1 MSSARPYL
9 AAALMCERVL
19 EEKDQ
24 VLSIIRVVDNFY
36 IQPVPKD
43 LPNEAKPVAPFVA
56 VLAFKKS
63 FAETSPI
70 KHTVKLVL
78 YGPSGKVVKTAGQA
92 EEAVISFV
100 FEAEK
105 TGANIVVNAL
115 LSANDIAFGTY
126 WYQVTVD
133 GEEVTRIPFR
143 LLERP
148 AVQEIQP
155 VKH

>member
-1 MSSARPYL
+1 MSNARPYL

-36 IQPVPKD
+36 VRRAPKNLPKEAQPM
-43 LPNEAKPVAPFVA
+43 ASFVA

-78 YGPSGKVVKTAGQA
+78 YGPSGEVVKTGQA

-105 TGANIVVNAL
+105 TATNIVVNTL
-115 LSANDIAFGTY
+115 LSADDTVFGTY

-133 GEEVTRIPFR
+133 GEESTRIPFR

-148 AVQEIQP
+148 TAQEIQP